1 MAILQNYQL
10 SEKGAE
16 RKVAFSPDGI
26 CRDVVKVYRSG
37 REDRI
42 SSYQEVF
49 EGDIIVTSKEQ
60 YDMETGEASP
70 LLHFAKVTKVTKM
83 MIIMSEFT
91 FNADIL
97 TSQWLT
103 HVLTHRYTP
112 LFDWITGFKD
122 TTAIPAGF
130 GWDGVYTD
138 KEKLKLEKIVG
149 ILKDVDDDEII
160 KDVIGTAMVSPHVGL
175 MLDWEVANP
184 IPRDPLIM
192 PPRDGNK
199 GYLIVEWHEDGG
211 SSVEYIDDE
220 DSLSK
225 TIDIDISAKVIKRA
239 LVGVLYKTAYGT
251 NIRWKLYA

>member
-1 MAILQNYQL
+1 MAILQNYQKT
-10 SEKGAE
+10 EKGVD
-16 RKVAFSPDGI
+16 RKVAFSLDGI

-37 REDRI
+37 RSDRI
-42 SSYQEVF
+42 SSYQEVY

-60 YDMETGEASP
+60 YDLATGEASP
-70 LLHFAKVTKVTKM
+70 LLHFAKVTKVTKV

-91 FNADIL
+91 DNTDIL
-97 TSQWLT
+97 NNIWLT
-103 HVLTHRYTP
+103 HVLTSNCTP
-112 LFDWITGFKD
+112 LFDWITGYKI
-122 TTAIPAGF
+122 TTSLPPSF

-138 KEKLKLEKIVG
+138 KEYIKLEKIKG
-149 ILKDVDDDEII
+149 ILNDVEDDEII

>member
-60 YDMETGEASP
+60 YDMETCEASP

-112 LFDWITGFKD
+112 LFVWITGFKD
-122 TTAIPAGF
+122 TPAIPAGF

-160 KDVIGTAMVSPHVGL
+160 KDVIGTAMVSPHDGL

-192 PPRDGNK
+192 PPREGNI
-199 GYLIVEWHEDGG
+199 GYLVVEWHDDGG
-211 SSVEYIDDE
+211 NNVTYIGDE
-220 DSLSK
+220 KSLSE

>member
-10 SEKGAE
+10 TDKGAE

-60 YDMETGEASP
+60 YDMETGAASP
-70 LLHFAKVTKVTKM
+70 LLHFAKVTKVTKV

-103 HVLTHRYTP
+103 HVLTHSYTP
-112 LFDWITGFKD
+112 LFWWITGFKD

-160 KDVIGTAMVSPHVGL
+160 KDVIGTAMVSPHDGL

-192 PPRDGNK
+192 PPREGNI
-199 GYLIVEWHEDGG
+199 GYLIVEWHEDGD

>member
-1 MAILQNYQL
+1 
-10 SEKGAE
+10 
-16 RKVAFSPDGI
+16 
-26 CRDVVKVYRSG
+26 
-37 REDRI
+37 
-42 SSYQEVF
+42 
-49 EGDIIVTSKEQ
+49 
-60 YDMETGEASP
+60 
-70 LLHFAKVTKVTKM
+70 
-83 MIIMSEFT
+83 MSEFT